1 MESQLSKLLI
11 ILYYNCNPMI
21 SFLLT
26 VPQYIRFV
34 LLVIYVGCI
43 AALSLLPPK
52 DLPHIEL
59 FYGADKIIHLSMYL
73 IFSLLACWALKAEE
87 YNARILW
94 IILLTGGWG
103 IFMEFLQLEMHAG
116 RSFSW
121 YDEMANTIGVIS
133 GISVYLISTFKSTN

>member
-1 MESQLSKLLI
+1 
-11 ILYYNCNPMI
+11 MI

-34 LLVIYVGCI
+34 LLFIYVGCI
-43 AALSLLPPK
+43 VALSLLPPQ

-73 IFSLLACWALKAEE
+73 IFSLLACWALKADK
-87 YNARILW
+87 NSARILW
-94 IILLTGGWG
+94 IILITAGWG
-103 IFMEFLQLEMHAG
+103 IFMEFMQLEMHAG

-121 YDEMANTIGVIS
+121 YDEMANAIGVLT
-133 GISVYLISTFKSTN
+133 GISFYLLSTNKSAKY